1 MSHRPEIAT
10 RPRRARG
17 PRSENR
23 MRVLFDNDLAG
34 IFRVSWEGII
44 LDCNDAFAHMLGV
57 ASAADLRGRSVLD
70 FYNDPADR
78 ARNLAQ
84 LEHDTTLPVREVC
97 LRRPDGTIIW
107 VLASAS
113 RISGQTSASDIAG
126 TVIDI
131 TPRKRAVDA
140 LLESEGRFR
149 SVVHTA
155 GSAIMCLD
163 LEQRIT
169 EFNPAAERVFGRRRE
184 DVIGRDYTTLLPAA
198 VREKVRDDLRR
209 VAAGDAIADFENV
222 VARPGGTFAVLLWNI
237 QSLADSQ
244 GRRLGVVAVGQDITE
259 RLQAE
264 ESLLRQRRYLRVLSD
279 TDRAILAL
287 QKPETIAA
295 AVLQHIEVLL
305 PCRGAAVIAYDFEA
319 GEARLLAA
327 RGDPGG
333 PVVAARPLTDR
344 DFGDDPAAGV
354 EGAAGR
360 SLALPLVAQ
369 GLPIGLLQINELSGP
384 GPVTSSE
391 AELARHVASSE
402 TELASHVADRLAVA
416 LQNARLFE
424 GARDARLRLEAV
436 SVRLVD
442 VQESERRRIARELH
456 DEVGQ
461 ALTGLKLQLE
471 MAAAQSGP
479 SAGLGQACS
488 IVQRLIEQVRDLSLD
503 LRPAM
508 LDDLGLVPALL
519 WHIERYTAR
528 TGVHIRFVHHGLGE
542 RFAANVETASY
553 RIVQEALTNVA
564 RHARTHEA
572 VVRARRTATDLELE
586 ISDRGIGFDPAATDL
601 NLSTGVSSMR
611 ERTTLLGGT
620 FRITS
625 APDAGT
631 TVRASLPL
639 DRTPKRQTPDVL
651 ARARTAYERARR
663 RRSPPV
669 GRESRRT

>member
-1 MSHRPEIAT
+1 
-10 RPRRARG
+10 
-17 PRSENR
+17 
-23 MRVLFDNDLAG
+23 MRVLFDNNLAG
-34 IFRVSWEGII
+34 IFRVSWEGVI

-57 ASAADLRGRSVLD
+57 ASAEDLCGRTVLD
-70 FYNDPADR
+70 FYNDPSER
-78 ARNLAQ
+78 PRVLAQ
-84 LEHDTTLPVREVC
+84 LEHDTTLPVREAC
-97 LRRPDGTIIW
+97 LRRADGSIIW

-113 RISGQTSASDIAG
+113 RVPSDSSSPEIEG

-131 TPRKRAVDA
+131 TSRKRATDA
-140 LLESEGRFR
+140 LRESEARFR

-184 DVIGRDYTTLLPAA
+184 EVIGRDYPMLLPAA
-198 VREKVRDDLRR
+198 VRDKVRGDFRR

-222 VARPGGTFAVLLWNI
+222 IARPDGQFAVLLWNI
-237 QSLADSQ
+237 QSLADSE

-259 RLQAE
+259 RLRAE
-264 ESLLRQRRYLRVLSD
+264 ESLLRQTQYLRALCD

-295 AVLQHIEVLL
+295 AVLRHIEVLL
-305 PCRGAAVIAYDFEA
+305 PCRGAAVVAYDFEA
-319 GEARLLAA
+319 GEARLLAEC
-327 RGDPGG
+327 GDPGC
-333 PVVAARPLTDR
+333 PVVATRPLTDL
-344 DFGDDPAAGV
+344 DFGDDPAAGF
-354 EGAAGR
+354 EASAGR

-369 GLPIGLLQINELSGP
+369 GFPIGLLQINELCGA
-384 GPVTSSE
+384 GAVTP
-391 AELARHVASSE
+391 SE

-436 SVRLVD
+436 SVRLVE

-471 MAAAQSGP
+471 MAAQSGP
-479 SAGLGQACS
+479 PAGLESACS
-488 IVQRLIEQVRDLSLD
+488 IARRLIEQVRDLSLD

-528 TGVHIRFVHHGLGE
+528 TGVHIRFVHDGLGE
-542 RFAANVETASY
+542 RLAANVETAAY

-572 VVRARRTATDLELE
+572 TVRVRRTAAEIELE
-586 ISDRGIGFDPAATDL
+586 IVDRGVGFDPGATDL

-625 APDAGT
+625 APEAGT
-631 TVRASLPL
+631 NLRASLPL
-639 DRTPKRQTPDVL
+639 DRMAKRHAIPDIL
-651 ARARTAYERARR
+651 ARTRAAYERARR
-663 RRSPPV
+663 RRSRSAGGE
-669 GRESRRT
+669 GRTT

>member
-1 MSHRPEIAT
+1 MPQDHEIAT
-10 RPRRARG
+10 WRSSGGDGAPVADRPMRA
-17 PRSENR
+17 
-23 MRVLFDNDLAG
+23 LFETDLAG
-34 IFRVSWEGII
+34 IFRISWDGTI
-44 LDCNDAFAHMLGV
+44 LDCNDGFAHMLGGG
-57 ASAADLRGRSVLD
+57 SAAELWGRAILD
-70 FYNDPADR
+70 FYDDPAER
-78 ARNLAQ
+78 PRLLAQ
-84 LEHDTTLPVREVC
+84 LDGDRPLPVRELC
-97 LRRPDGTIIW
+97 LRRADGSTIW

-113 RISGQTSASDIAG
+113 RVSGAAPAPEIVGAA
-126 TVIDI
+126 IDI
-131 TPRKRAVDA
+131 TVRKQTTVA
-140 LLESEGRFR
+140 LLESEARFR
-149 SVVHTA
+149 SVVQMA

-163 LEQRIT
+163 LDQRIT
-169 EFNPAAERVFGRRRE
+169 EFNPAAERVFGRRRAE
-184 DVIGRDYTTLLPAA
+184 VIGRDYPALLPAA
-198 VREKVRDDLRR
+198 VRDKVRSDFRR
-209 VAAGDAIADFENV
+209 VAAGEAIADFENV
-222 VARPGGTFAVLLWNI
+222 VVRPDGQVTVLRWNI
-237 QSLADSQ
+237 QPFADTDGS
-244 GRRLGVVAVGQDITE
+244 RRGVVAVGQDITE
-259 RLQAE
+259 RQQVE
-264 ESLLRQRRYLRVLSD
+264 ESLLRQARYLRALTD

-295 AVLQHIEVLL
+295 AVLRHIEDLL
-305 PCRGAAVIAYDFEA
+305 PCRGASVMAYDFEA

-333 PVVAARPLTDR
+333 PIAATRPLTDL
-344 DFGDDPAAGV
+344 DFG
-354 EGAAGR
+354 EGAIAEHAPAAGR

-369 GLPIGLLQINELSGP
+369 GVPIGLLQIDHLCGA
-384 GPVTSSE
+384 GHVT
-391 AELARHVASSE
+391 ATDVELARG
-402 TELASHVADRLAVA
+402 VADRLAVA

-471 MAAAQSGP
+471 MA
-479 SAGLGQACS
+479 SAGPGAPEALRSARS
-488 IVQRLIEQVRDLSLD
+488 IAQRLIEQVRDLSLD

-528 TGVHIRFVHHGLGE
+528 TGVRIKLAHEGLGD
-542 RFAANVETASY
+542 RLAANVETAAY

-564 RHARTHEA
+564 RHARIHEA
-572 VVRARRTATDLELE
+572 TVRVRRTAAEVE
-586 ISDRGIGFDPAATDL
+586 IEIADRGAGFDPSATDL

-620 FRITS
+620 FQVAS

-639 DRTPKRQTPDVL
+639 DHAPKRHTIPDIL
-651 ARARTAYERARR
+651 ARSRAEYERARR
-663 RRSPPV
+663 RRSPRAA
-669 GRESRRT
+669 REGPGA